1 MTDTAAFSAVS
12 AAIAATARAAGAS
25 VAGLE
30 WGGHHHISGV
40 LWRPGV
46 LVTSEQSLPDSDGYT
61 AILPGGGRVP
71 ASLAGRDPS
80 TNVAVLRLEADA
92 PRRPLAEADGVGALV
107 LALGSDG
114 MGEITA
120 RLGAIEVLGAP
131 WESQRGGRIDRLI
144 RLGVRLGP
152 AAEGGPVLDAAGGV
166 LGMSTFAPRR
176 GVLVIPSAT
185 IERVLDQLLAGG
197 GIARGWLGVGLHPVA
212 LPKEIADR
220 EGAAGGLMV
229 VNLAEG
235 GPAAATLLPGDIL
248 LELEGVALT
257 TPRNVSSV
265 LGPDTIG
272 RALTL
277 KVLRGGEVTTRGVTI
292 AARPA

>member
-1 MTDTAAFSAVS
+1 MTDSNAFAALSR
-12 AAIAATARAAGAS
+12 AIAATARGAAPA

-40 LWRPGV
+40 LWRSGV

-61 AILPGGGRVP
+61 AILPGGARVP
-71 ASLAGRDPS
+71 ATLAGRDAA
-80 TNVAVLRLEADA
+80 TNVAALKLQADA
-92 PRRPLAEADGVGALV
+92 PAPTLAEPGGVGELV

-114 MGEITA
+114 TGEITA
-120 RLGAIEVLGAP
+120 RMGGIEVLGAA

-152 AAEGGPVLDAAGGV
+152 AAEGGPVLDADGAL
-166 LGMSTFAPRR
+166 LGMSTFAPGRN
-176 GVLVIPSAT
+176 VLVIPAST
-185 IERVLDQLLAGG
+185 IGRVLDQLLHDGH
-197 GIARGWLGVGLHPVA
+197 IPRGWLGVGLHPVA
-212 LPKEIADR
+212 LPRDIAER
-220 EGAAGGLMV
+220 EGVGGGLMV

-235 GPAAATLLPGDIL
+235 GPAASALLPGDIL
-248 LELEGVALT
+248 LELAGAAVT
-257 TPRNVSSV
+257 TPRNVAAA

-272 RALTL
+272 REMAL
-277 KVLRGGEVTTRGVTI
+277 KVLRGGAVTTRSVTI

>member
-1 MTDTAAFSAVS
+1 MTEHNAFAALS
-12 AAIAATARAAGAS
+12 AAIAATARAGAAA

-61 AILPGGGRVP
+61 AILPGGSRVP
-71 ASLAGRDPS
+71 ATLAGRDPS
-80 TNVAVLRLEADA
+80 TNLAILKLQADA
-92 PRRPLAEADGVGALV
+92 PAHALAEPEGVGALV

-114 MGEITA
+114 VGEITA
-120 RLGAIEVLGAP
+120 RMGAIEVLGGA
-131 WESQRGGRIDRLI
+131 WESQRGGRIDRLL
-144 RLGVRLGP
+144 RLGVKLGP
-152 AAEGGPVLDAAGGV
+152 AAEGGPVLAASGGV

-176 GVLVIPSAT
+176 GVLVIPAAT
-185 IERVLDQLLAGG
+185 IERVLDQMIAGG

-212 LPKEIADR
+212 LPKEIAER

-235 GPAAATLLPGDIL
+235 GPAAAALLPGDIL
-248 LELEGVALT
+248 LELEGVAVT
-257 TPRNVSSV
+257 TPRNVSSA
-265 LGPDTIG
+265 LGPETIG

-277 KVLRGGEVTTRGVTI
+277 KVLRGGGVTTQSVTI